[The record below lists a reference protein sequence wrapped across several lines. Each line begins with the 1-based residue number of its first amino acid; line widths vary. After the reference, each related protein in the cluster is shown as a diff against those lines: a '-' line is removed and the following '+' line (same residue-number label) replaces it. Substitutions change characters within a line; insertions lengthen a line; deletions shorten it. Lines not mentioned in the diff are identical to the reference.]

1 MRSEIIIYNTG
12 TASGKEGTMERL
24 MCPSMMCANYDSL
37 KEEVLKLN
45 HTDTDIYHVDIMD
58 GSFVPN
64 YAMGL
69 EDLKCIRKN
78 TDKLI
83 DVHLMV
89 DHPETAVDIFSAA
102 GADIIY
108 VHAESDRHI
117 AKTLDR
123 IRKNGVAPGIALN
136 PGTSLESVIEILPLV
151 DYILVMTVNPGFAG
165 QKYLDFVNN
174 KIQNLVEFK
183 SEYQFKIM
191 VDGAISPQ
199 KIKELSAMGVDGFVL
214 GTSSLFGK
222 SEDYKT
228 ILHRLKTGEGEEMAS

>member
-1 MRSEIIIYNTG
+1 
-12 TASGKEGTMERL
+12 MERL
-24 MCPSMMCANYDSL
+24 MCPSMMCADFNSL

-45 HTDTDIYHVDIMD
+45 DTDADIYHVDIMD

-69 EDLKCIRKN
+69 EDLKCIRNN
-78 TDKLI
+78 TTKLV

-89 DHPETAVDIFSAA
+89 EHPEVAVDIFSAA

-117 AKTLDR
+117 AKTLAR
-123 IRKNGVAPGIALN
+123 IKQSGAAPGIALN
-136 PGTSLESVIEILPLV
+136 PGTSIESVAEILPLV
-151 DYILVMTVNPGFAG
+151 DYVLVMTVNPGFAG
-165 QKYLDFVNN
+165 QKYLDFVNG
-174 KIQNLVEFK
+174 KIWNLVSLKEK
-183 SEYQFKIM
+183 YGFKIM

-199 KIKELSAMGVDGFVL
+199 KIEELSEAGVDGFIL

-222 SEDYKT
+222 EEDYKR
-228 ILHRLKTGEGEEMAS
+228 ILHRLKTGERRVSA